1 MQKQTEIAPVSWVW
15 VLTLFSIASFI
26 ETLFWGQMAA
36 FTPLYLPHLGIPQAD
51 VPRWIGIIV
60 STSGIFG
67 LPFLPF
73 WGALADRY
81 ARQPIIIRS
90 YLVEMFAGGLTILA
104 GNIWVFAF
112 GRIVLSLALGN
123 SGLMLTTLAEYAPPH
138 RRGLAFAIMNSAGP
152 VGIFI
157 GPLIGGPIVDR
168 WGFQALLGINIIL
181 LLAVVV
187 SLTFGYRDN
196 YQGTDR
202 GSLMHMAV
210 DSVRI
215 VLKSSRLRLLFPALF
230 MLFAGW
236 MLAYTYVPLAILS
249 FYTGNSPGQVIGL
262 ILGAGGLLA
271 LVISPLFGMLADRA
285 GHWRVLIIGATLG
298 VILWPVPGLVRG
310 LLAFGIA
317 WSIISGLFSGVFAI
331 SFSVLANSA
340 SPEIRGRVM
349 SFAYLPVN
357 MGYILGPAIGS
368 VITKIS
374 IFSIFPAAAVITALG
389 IMALV
394 ISYKQNNDQET
405 VIISS

>member
-1 MQKQTEIAPVSWVW
+1 MVQKQAEISPVSWVW
-15 VLTLFSIASFI
+15 ILTLFSIASFV

-36 FTPLYLPHLGIPQAD
+36 FTPIYLPHLGIPQAD

-60 STSGIFG
+60 SISGIFG

-90 YLVEMFAGGLTILA
+90 YLVEMFAGALTILA
-104 GNIWVFAF
+104 GNIWVFAI
-112 GRIVLSLALGN
+112 GRIVMSLALGN
-123 SGLMLTTLAEYAPPH
+123 SGLMMTTLSEYAPL
-138 RRGLAFAIMNSAGP
+138 RRHGLAFTVMNSAGP
-152 VGIFI
+152 IGIFV

-168 WGFQALLGINIIL
+168 WGFQTLLGINIIL

-187 SLTFGYRDN
+187 SLSFGYRDN

-210 DSVRI
+210 NSVRI
-215 VLKSSRLRLLFPALF
+215 ILKSSQLRLLFPALF
-230 MLFAGW
+230 LLFAGW
-236 MLAYTYVPLAILS
+236 MLAYTYVPLAITSL
-249 FYTGNSPGQVIGL
+249 YTGKSPGEVIGL
-262 ILGAGGLLA
+262 ILGSGGLLA
-271 LVISPLFGMLADRA
+271 LVISPLFGILADRA
-285 GHWRVLIIGATLG
+285 GHWRVLIIGAILG
-298 VILWPVPGLVRG
+298 VFLWPVPALVHG
-310 LLAFGIA
+310 LLAFGVA

-357 MGYILGPAIGS
+357 VGYILGPAIGS
-368 VITKIS
+368 IITQKS
-374 IFSIFPAAAVITALG
+374 IFSIFPAAAFITALG
-389 IMALV
+389 ILALMQ
-394 ISYKQNNDQET
+394 SYKHNM
-405 VIISS
+405 

>member
-1 MQKQTEIAPVSWVW
+1 MQKQAEIASVSWVW

-90 YLVEMFAGGLTILA
+90 YLVEMFAGVLTILA
-104 GNIWVFAF
+104 GNIWVFAL
-112 GRIVLSLALGN
+112 GRIVMSLALGN
-123 SGLMLTTLAEYAPPH
+123 SGLMLTTLAEYAPQ
-138 RRGLAFAIMNSAGP
+138 RRHGLAFAIMNSAGP

-157 GPLIGGPIVDR
+157 GPLIGGPIVDH
-168 WGFQALLGINIIL
+168 WGFQTLLGVNVIL
-181 LLAVVV
+181 LMGVVLA
-187 SLTFGYRDN
+187 LTFGYRDN

-210 DSVRI
+210 DSVNI
-215 VLKSSRLRLLFPALF
+215 IIKSARLRLLFPALF
-230 MLFAGW
+230 LLFAGW

-249 FYTGNSPGQVIGL
+249 IYTGSNPGEAIGL

-285 GHWRVLIIGATLG
+285 GHWRVLILGAVLG
-298 VILWPVPGLVRG
+298 VFLWPVPALVHG
-310 LLAFGIA
+310 LLAFGAA

-357 MGYILGPAIGS
+357 IGYILGPAIGS
-368 VITKIS
+368 IITKTS

-389 IMALV
+389 ITTMVLA
-394 ISYKQNNDQET
+394 YKQDKNTEN
-405 VIISS
+405 VIK